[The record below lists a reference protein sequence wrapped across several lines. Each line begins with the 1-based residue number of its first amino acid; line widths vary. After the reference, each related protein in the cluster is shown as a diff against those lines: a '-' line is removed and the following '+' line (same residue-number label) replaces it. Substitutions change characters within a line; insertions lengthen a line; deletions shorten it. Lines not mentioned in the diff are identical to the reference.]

1 MPKKPLTIHQHLWH
15 MARHSAAAQLNLNRT
30 PINPNTQAAEQWH
43 TFTAHGKVV
52 DVKSTFP
59 VGNKGQTGCNLPDF
73 WSIASTLYLSSGW
86 EIQNSRFNL
95 ISY

>member
-1 MPKKPLTIHQHLWH
+1 
-15 MARHSAAAQLNLNRT
+15 MAKHSAAEQPNHNRK

-43 TFTAHGKVV
+43 TFTAHGTVV
-52 DVKSTFP
+52 DVKSPFP
-59 VGNKGQTGCNLPDF
+59 VGTKHQTGCNLPDF
-73 WSIASTLYLSSGW
+73 WSIASTLHLSSGW